1 MHLLIIELFI
11 YISRLTKFVTRK
23 AKGITEGINGLE
35 EIRPLKLLINC
46 LKKWWLSDWLTL

>member
-23 AKGITEGINGLE
+23 AKGIMEGINGLE
-35 EIRPLKLLINC
+35 EIRPLKLLIDC